1 MEEKVNNI
9 SDLLQKEYNRAKQEV
24 SKELN
29 RDYEYKTALAAKDYA
44 NTTDRLNDK
53 IESLTKELEK
63 SNQLN
68 LTLQE
73 KLDKAYLEI
82 KELATKTV
90 ETAGT
95 VKFIKSSNDN
105 E

>member
-1 MEEKVNNI
+1 MNSIPKALQEEY
-9 SDLLQKEYNRAKQEV
+9 ERAKKEV
-24 SKELN
+24 SKDLN
-29 RDYEYKTALAAKDYA
+29 KEFEYKTALAEKDYA

-53 IESLTKELEK
+53 IEALTKKLEK

-68 LTLQE
+68 VTLQE
-73 KLDKAYLEI
+73 KLDKAYIEI

-95 VKFIKSSNDN
+95 VKFIKTSTDN